1 MRTQDIEYR
10 ADGARLVGQYV
21 VDDTKPGR
29 RAGVLVCHEGPG
41 LTEHTKKI
49 AARLAGLGYAA
60 FAMDYHGD
68 GKPLDDAEERMRR
81 ISSWIADAT
90 GIRARALAALDVLK
104 AQKEVDPARLAAI
117 GYCFGGTTALEI
129 ARSGAD
135 VKAVVGFHSGLATA
149 RPQDAKNIK
158 GKVLVCIGAEDPII
172 PPEQRAAFENEMK
185 AAGIT
190 LGTGSDNSLDP
201 FYIFGDLDM
210 LAVLTDAVRLG
221 HLDHPTGDWVGLA
234 GRGPA
239 EAMGLSWLGLI
250 APGLAADLVLC
261 RARNF
266 PELFSRPQADRVV
279 LRDGQRLDAIHPDY
293 RELDPWFA
301 AAEEPAR

>member
-29 RAGVLVCHEGPG
+29 RAGMLVCHEGPG
-41 LTEHTKKI
+41 LTEHTKRI

-81 ISSWIADAT
+81 ISGWIADAT

-158 GKVLVCIGAEDPII
+158 GRVLVCIGAEDPII

-185 AAGIT
+185 AAGIDWRLQLYGGAGHSFT
-190 LGTGSDNSLDP
+190 NPSADARGMKG
-201 FYIFGDLDM
+201 FFFHE
-210 LAVLTDAVRLG
+210 ATDRRS
-221 HLDHPTGDWVGLA
+221 WN
-234 GRGPA
+234 
-239 EAMGLSWLGLI
+239 AMI
-250 APGLAADLVLC
+250 
-261 RARNF
+261 
-266 PELFSRPQADRVV
+266 ELFNET
-279 LRDGQRLDAIHPDY
+279 LK
-293 RELDPWFA
+293 
-301 AAEEPAR
+301 